1 MPYSGESA
9 SLPTLLIVEDEFLIA
24 NDLRRILV
32 KAGYQVVGM
41 AGSVT
46 EAKEIVAVQ
55 TPDIVLLDI
64 FLHGDETGIDLS
76 HWLKEQ
82 SIPFVFLSANLTDS
96 LLEAAKVAQPFG
108 FLTKPF
114 REKDV
119 LTTLEI
125 ARYRHAHS
133 EEAKL
138 RQQQSIQMAVNNA
151 IISIQDREQLCLA
164 IAHQINQ
171 LVPFSFLNLRIGLP
185 DESSFY
191 WLMLE
196 KTPIDTFGRV
206 NLAALLRNESDEQ
219 FLDKLDREAPDQL
232 GEQTGVFTGEGFNQL
247 CDKYV
252 TARSC
257 RDTFGVRSL
266 ILFPIQLKRN
276 SMTTI
281 ILSST
286 LADGFTDKDYQ
297 AVSLITPQ
305 IALALDNLLAYEEL
319 EARRQMKAIELTIVN
334 AFRNGNDVG
343 TILAQVA
350 GVINELMPI
359 DLVALY
365 RIGHSADPVA
375 MDHLVYKEHGRFLPL
390 TDQELVRRLAIRSE
404 DWNHALAAMR
414 SWLIKPTL
422 CVGCQFSE
430 GKPSNVVSE
439 LYRNVLGLQSS
450 MYVPIFIKDQPM
462 VSLVLASKAPYAF
475 TYKDLSTLQDIS
487 VQMALALENLLAFER
502 IKTLSEQLELEKT
515 YLTEE
520 IKTSHNFEE
529 IIGVSAALQAVFTSI
544 RQVAPTD
551 STVLIQGETGTG
563 KELVARAIHNVSS
576 RKGRALI
583 KVNCAALPAQLIES
597 ELFGHERG
605 SFTGATEKRIGKF
618 ELANGGTLFLDEI
631 GELPLELQA
640 KLLRAIQ
647 EKEIERIGGKGPV
660 QIDVRIMAATNRN
673 LQQEVAGGRFRS
685 DLYYRLNVF
694 PIVVPPLRERPDD
707 IRPLALHFLQRI
719 SKKLG
724 KPITGIVNASLQQM
738 LTYAWPGN
746 IRELEHVLERAAILS
761 ISTTLELAEPLQ
773 SSPMMGL
780 SSVANRPAEQ
790 VQPIEETM
798 RAAIL
803 AALAKSG
810 NRIRGNGG
818 AAELLNLKPTTLE
831 ARMKKLN
838 INPHHKPITY

>member
-1 MPYSGESA
+1 MDYPTELTRLP
-9 SLPTLLIVEDEFLIA
+9 SLLVVEDEFLIA
-24 NDLRRILV
+24 HDLSRILI
-32 KAGYQVVGM
+32 KAGYQVIGL
-41 AGSVT
+41 AGSVN
-46 EAKEIVAVQ
+46 EAKTMVAEQ

-64 FLHGDETGIDLS
+64 FLDGHETGIDLA

-82 SIPFVFLSANLTDS
+82 SIPFVYLSANLTDG
-96 LLEAAKVAQPFG
+96 LLEAAKHTQPFG

-138 RQQQSIQMAVNNA
+138 RQQQTIQIAVNNA
-151 IISIQDREQLCLA
+151 IVNIQDREQLCLA
-164 IAHQINQ
+164 IARQINQ

-191 WLMLE
+191 WLMLG
-196 KTPIDTFGRV
+196 KTAANTFVRV
-206 NLAALLRNESDEQ
+206 NLAALLRSEADTQ
-219 FLDKLDREAPDQL
+219 LLDKLDREAPDRL
-232 GEQTGVFTGEGFNQL
+232 GEQMGVFTGEAFDQL
-247 CDKYV
+247 CDNYV

-257 RDTFGVRSL
+257 RDYFGVRSL
-266 ILFPIQLKRN
+266 MLFPIPTKRN

-281 ILSST
+281 ILSSA
-286 LADGFTDKDYQ
+286 LADGFTQKDYQ

-305 IALALDNLLAYEEL
+305 IALALDSLLAYEEL
-319 EARRQMKAIELTIVN
+319 EARQQIKAIELTIVN
-334 AFRNGNDVG
+334 AFWNGSDLK

-350 GVINELMPI
+350 GSINELMPV

-365 RIGHSADPVA
+365 QVGRSSETVAIDSLVHKEAGSFIALTEQRLLHQYGIQRADW
-375 MDHLVYKEHGRFLPL
+375 K
-390 TDQELVRRLAIRSE
+390 Q
-404 DWNHALAAMR
+404 ALSDMR

-422 CVGCQFSE
+422 SVGCQFTAGDPENATNS
-430 GKPSNVVSE
+430 
-439 LYRNVLGLQSS
+439 LYRKLGLQSA

-462 VSLVLASKAPYAF
+462 ASLVLASRAPYSF

-487 VQMALALENLLAFER
+487 IQMGMALENLLAFER
-502 IKTLSEQLELEKT
+502 IKILSEQLELEKT

-520 IKTSHNFEE
+520 IKTTHNFEE
-529 IIGVSAALQAVFTSI
+529 IVGVSSALHTVFKSI
-544 RQVAPTD
+544 GQVAPTD
-551 STVLIQGETGTG
+551 STVLILGETGTG
-563 KELVARAIHNVSS
+563 KELVARAIHNLSS
-576 RKGRALI
+576 RKGRTII

-597 ELFGHERG
+597 DLFGHERG
-605 SFTGATEKRIGKF
+605 SFTGAIEKRIGKF

-647 EKEIERIGGKGPV
+647 EKEIERLGGKGPI
-660 QIDVRIMAATNRN
+660 QIDTRIIAATNRN
-673 LQQEVAGGRFRS
+673 LLQEVANGRFRS

-694 PIVVPPLRERPDD
+694 PIIVPPLRERPDD
-707 IRPLALHFLQRI
+707 IRPLAMHFLRRI

-724 KPITGIVNASLQQM
+724 KPLTSIANTSLQQL
-738 LTYAWPGN
+738 LTYPWPGN

-761 ISTTLELAEPLQ
+761 PTATLELAEPLRT
-773 SSPMMGL
+773 SPFTNSPIITSL
-780 SSVANRPAEQ
+780 SVEE
-790 VQPIEETM
+790 VQPIDETM

-810 NRIRGNGG
+810 NRIRGRGG

-838 INPHHKPITY
+838 IAPQAKPSTF

>member
-1 MPYSGESA
+1 MAHPSEMTRLP
-9 SLPTLLIVEDEFLIA
+9 SLLVVEDEFLIA
-24 NDLRRILV
+24 HDLRRILM
-32 KAGYQVVGM
+32 KAGYQVIGL
-41 AGSVT
+41 AESVD
-46 EAKEIVAVQ
+46 EAKATVADQ

-64 FLHGDETGIDLS
+64 FLDGDETGIDLA
-76 HWLKEQ
+76 HWLNEE
-82 SIPFVFLSANLTDS
+82 SIPFVFLSANLTDG
-96 LLEAAKVAQPFG
+96 LLEAAKRTQPFG

-138 RQQQSIQMAVNNA
+138 RQQQTIQIAVNNA
-151 IISIQDREQLCLA
+151 IVTIQDREQLCLA
-164 IAHQINQ
+164 IARQINQ

-196 KTPIDTFGRV
+196 KNKADTFGRV
-206 NLAALLRNESDEQ
+206 NLAALLRSEADTQ
-219 FLDKLDREAPDQL
+219 LLDKLDREAPDRL
-232 GEQTGVFTGEGFNQL
+232 GEQMGVFTGEAFNQL
-247 CDKYV
+247 CDSYV

-257 RDTFGVRSL
+257 RDNFGVRSL
-266 ILFPIQLKRN
+266 MLFPIQLKRN
-276 SMTTI
+276 SLTTI

-286 LADGFTDKDYQ
+286 LPDGFTQKDYQ

-319 EARRQMKAIELTIVN
+319 EARRQIKAIELTIVN
-334 AFRNGNDVG
+334 AFRNGRDLRTVL
-343 TILAQVA
+343 TQVA
-350 GVINELMPI
+350 SSINDLMPV
-359 DLVALY
+359 DLTAVFQV
-365 RIGHSADPVA
+365 GQSPETVTFDS
-375 MDHLVYKEHGRFLPL
+375 LVHKQAGSFVPL
-390 TDQELVRRLAIRSE
+390 TEQDLFHQYGIQQA
-404 DWNHALAAMR
+404 DWKQALTDMR

-422 CVGCQFSE
+422 SVGCQFTD
-430 GKPSNVVSE
+430 GAPDNVMNG
-439 LYRNVLGLQSS
+439 LYRKLGLQSAI
-450 MYVPIFIKDQPM
+450 YVPIFSKDQPM
-462 VSLVLASKAPYAF
+462 ASLVLASRAPYAF

-487 VQMALALENLLAFER
+487 IQMGLALENLLAFEQ

-520 IKTSHNFEE
+520 IKTSHNFGE
-529 IIGVSAALQAVFTSI
+529 IIGVSPALYTIFKSI
-544 RQVAPTD
+544 GQVAPTD
-551 STVLIQGETGTG
+551 STVLILGETGTG
-563 KELVARAIHNVSS
+563 KELVARAIHNLSL
-576 RKGRALI
+576 RKGRAVV

-618 ELANGGTLFLDEI
+618 ELANGSTLFLDEI

-647 EKEIERIGGKGPV
+647 EKEIERLGGKGPI
-660 QIDVRIMAATNRN
+660 QIDTRIIAATNRN
-673 LQQEVAGGRFRS
+673 LQQEVANGRFRS
-685 DLYYRLNVF
+685 DLYYRLAVF

-707 IRPLALHFLQRI
+707 IRPLAMHFLQRI

-724 KPITGIVNASLQQM
+724 KPLTSIANTSLQQ
-738 LTYAWPGN
+738 LFTYPWPGN

-761 ISTTLELAEPLQ
+761 STTTLELAEPLRASPFF
-773 SSPMMGL
+773 SSAIVTSQL
-780 SSVANRPAEQ
+780 SEE
-790 VQPIEETM
+790 VQPIDETM

-810 NRIRGNGG
+810 NRIRGSGG

-838 INPHHKPITY
+838 ISAHQRNTTF

>member
-1 MPYSGESA
+1 MAYYGELNRLP
-9 SLPTLLIVEDEFLIA
+9 SLLVVEDEFLIA
-24 NDLRRILV
+24 HDLRRILTN
-32 KAGYQVVGM
+32 AGYDVLGL
-41 AGSVT
+41 AASVQ
-46 EAKEIVAVQ
+46 EAKERMAQ
-55 TPDIVLLDI
+55 RTPDIVLLDI
-64 FLHGDETGIDLS
+64 LLIGPETGIDLAE
-76 HWLKEQ
+76 WLKEQ
-82 SIPFVFLSANLTDS
+82 AIPFVFLSANLS
-96 LLEAAKVAQPFG
+96 NELLEAAKRTQPFG

-119 LTTLEI
+119 LTTLEL

-138 RQQQSIQMAVNNA
+138 RQQQAIQIAVNNA
-151 IISIQDREQLCLA
+151 IVTIQDRDQLCLA
-164 IAHQINQ
+164 IAQQINQ

-196 KTPIDTFGRV
+196 KTSENTFVRI
-206 NLAALLRNESDEQ
+206 NPTALLPSQTDGQ
-219 FLDKLDREAPDQL
+219 MLDKLDREAPDRL
-232 GEQTGVFTGEGFNQL
+232 GEQSGIFVGEDFQQL
-247 CDKYV
+247 CEHYI

-257 RDTFGVRSL
+257 RDHFQVQSL
-266 ILFPIQLKRN
+266 MLFPIELKRN
-276 SMTTI
+276 SRTTI
-281 ILSST
+281 IVSST
-286 LADGFTDKDYQ
+286 CLEGFTPKEYQ

-319 EARRQMKAIELTIVN
+319 EARRQLKAIELTIVN
-334 AFRNGNDVG
+334 AFRNGSDVRSV
-343 TILAQVA
+343 LAQVA
-350 GVINELMPI
+350 GSINERMPV

-365 RIGHSADPVA
+365 RVGPAPETVSVTSMAQ
-375 MDHLVYKEHGRFLPL
+375 KEAGVFV
-390 TDQELVRRLAIRSE
+390 TVTEQELGQRHGLQPADWQQSLA
-404 DWNHALAAMR
+404 DMPY
-414 SWLIKPTL
+414 WLMKPTL
-422 CVGCQFSE
+422 CVGSQFTD
-430 GKPSNVVSE
+430 GPSGNAVSD
-439 LYRNVLGLQSS
+439 LYQKLGLPSV
-450 MYVPIFIKDQPM
+450 MYVPIFIKDQAM
-462 VSLVLASKAPYAF
+462 ASLVLASRAPYAF

-487 VQMALALENLLAFER
+487 VQMGMALENLLAFER

-529 IIGVSAALQAVFTSI
+529 IIGSSSALQAVFTNIS
-544 RQVAPTD
+544 QVARTD
-551 STVLIQGETGTG
+551 ATVLILGETGTG
-563 KELVARAIHNVSS
+563 KELVARAIHNRST
-576 RKGRALI
+576 RQGRTVV

-605 SFTGATEKRIGKF
+605 SFTGATEKRVGKF

-647 EKEIERIGGKGPV
+647 EREIERLGGKGPIK
-660 QIDVRIMAATNRN
+660 IDTRIIAATNRN
-673 LQQEVAGGRFRS
+673 LQQEVAQGRFRS
-685 DLYYRLNVF
+685 DLYYRLAVF
-694 PIVVPPLRERPDD
+694 PIVVPPLRERPED
-707 IRPLALHFLQRI
+707 IRPLAMHFLRRL

-724 KPITGIVNASLQQM
+724 KPLTSIANTSLQQL
-738 LTYAWPGN
+738 LTYDWPGN

-761 ISTTLELAEPLQ
+761 PTATLELAEPLRTSPLSGVPVF
-773 SSPMMGL
+773 SSP
-780 SSVANRPAEQ
+780 SADQ
-790 VQPIEETM
+790 VQPIEKTM

-803 AALAKSG
+803 AALAKSD

-838 INPHHKPITY
+838 ISGYTKPTNS